1 MKLAT
6 PLAVLVGAFVLALSV
21 TYSAIQRPHYQIVGL
36 TEGRI
41 ARLDQRTGAIDY
53 CSVRVTDGDRSI
65 RCVQR

>member
-6 PLAVLVGAFVLALSV
+6 SIALLVGFLVLALSIG
-21 TYSAIQRPHYQIVGL
+21 YSATQGPHYQIVRL

-53 CSVRVTDGDRSI
+53 CSVRVTNGDRSI
-65 RCVQR
+65 RCVQ